1 MARIRDI
8 AVTCRSKNA
17 SLFLLTFDVAFPDS
31 ETFEKVRASGVI
43 SAELISRLYNVPAKD
58 VLLVEYPP
66 ANAIKATI
74 PRLRRRR
81 GHRRLRRPAACA
93 TDGRGGPG
101 LGIDLPPSNVRR
113 WLVENEVTEPAPGE
127 LVEP

>member
-17 SLFLLTFDVAFPDS
+17 SPFLLTLDVVFRNR

-43 SAELISRLYNVPAKD
+43 SAELISRLYSVPVKD

-74 PRLRRRR
+74 PRLH
-81 GHRRLRRPAACA
+81 GSGDVED
-93 TDGRGGPG
+93 TDVYGAQQHAP
-101 LGIDLPPSNVRR
+101 LMDV
-113 WLVENEVTEPAPGE
+113 EVT
-127 LVEP
+127 V